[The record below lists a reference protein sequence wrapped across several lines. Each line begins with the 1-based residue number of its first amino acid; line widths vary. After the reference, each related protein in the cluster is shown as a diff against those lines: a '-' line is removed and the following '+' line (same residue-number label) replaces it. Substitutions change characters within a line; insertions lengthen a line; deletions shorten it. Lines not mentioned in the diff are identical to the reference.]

1 MQIGAKYNI
10 FLKYEK
16 TQTFQKKMTKTA
28 EERLQNVGGGSF
40 VKKKLDEST
49 NELDNSSNMSSE
61 TKTALTMTQSQS
73 LHLWTN

>member
-1 MQIGAKYNI
+1 MKKTKT
-10 FLKYEK
+10 FL
-16 TQTFQKKMTKTA
+16 KKMTKTA

-40 VKKKLDEST
+40 VKKKLEST

>member
-40 VKKKLDEST
+40 VKKKNWT
-49 NELDNSSNMSSE
+49 NPQMSS
-61 TKTALTMTQSQS
+61 TIPPTWVQRQKQL
-73 LHLWTN
+73 